1 MIRYSVAENGTDM
14 NTHLL
19 AITNSQIK
27 ALEASYCNILRPH
40 YTSIPVA
47 LEEREVPIFE
57 LHDGHQYSMTELTRV
72 SFSCLAHI
80 GPSH

>member
-1 MIRYSVAENGTDM
+1 MKKEPSP
-14 NTHLL
+14 THTAINLP

-27 ALEASYCNILRPH
+27 GLEASYCNILRPH

-47 LEEREVPIFE
+47 LEEKELPIFE
-57 LHDGHQYSMTELTRV
+57 LHDCHQYNITELTSV